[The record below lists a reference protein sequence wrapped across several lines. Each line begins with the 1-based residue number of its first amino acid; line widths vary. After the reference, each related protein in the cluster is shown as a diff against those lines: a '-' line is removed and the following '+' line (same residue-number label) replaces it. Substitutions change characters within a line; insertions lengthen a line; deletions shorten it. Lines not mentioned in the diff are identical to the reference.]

1 MVLGITGI
9 SGSGKHTAADFFKQ
23 KGWAVLDADKIA
35 HYLYR
40 PYTHVWK
47 AVTQRFGNDILNK
60 DDTIDRQKL
69 GAIVFSAGHEK
80 DLGDLNEITHPAI
93 KQYIK
98 DEIHSIRRKKP
109 NIIVVAALWKE
120 IGFPDFCEKILLLT
134 VDKNIAFERIRKR
147 DGINKEVYEGR
158 ISNQVM
164 PEKPDFIVVNNGD
177 FKEFYTALNRL
188 ALNNEM
194 TK

>member
-40 PYTHVWK
+40 PYTYVWK
-47 AVTQRFGNDILNK
+47 AVTKRFGNEILNK
-60 DDTIDRQKL
+60 DDSIDRQKL
-69 GAIVFSAGHEK
+69 GAIVFSSGHEK
-80 DLGDLNEITHPAI
+80 NLQDLNDITHPAI
-93 KQYIK
+93 QQYIK
-98 DEIHSIRRKKP
+98 DEIHSLRRKKP

-120 IGFPDFCEKILLLT
+120 IGFSDFCDKVLLLT

-147 DGINKEVYEGR
+147 DGINKEMYEAR
-158 ISNQVM
+158 ISNQAM
-164 PEKPDFIVVNNGD
+164 PPKPDFTVVNNSD
-177 FKEFYTALNRL
+177 FKGFYTALNRL
-188 ALNNEM
+188 AL
-194 TK
+194 